1 MFKLNFNR
9 ADRNALLYMLVL
21 MIAIVI
27 LGVMNARS
35 SNYQPR
41 PITIK
46 TVSEKSLFDLKSD
59 LECTPGSGKKD
70 SPYTVGLTPGGLC
83 DAQKLVGEHAG
94 YEIADGI
101 GGSLI

>member
-9 ADRNALLYMLVL
+9 ADRNALLYILML
-21 MIAIVI
+21 MTAIAI
-27 LGVMNARS
+27 LGFMNARS
-35 SNYQPR
+35 SKYQPR

-46 TVSEKSLFDLKSD
+46 TVSEKSLFDLETD

>member
-9 ADRNALLYMLVL
+9 ADRNALLYMLVIL
-21 MIAIVI
+21 IAIVI

-35 SNYQPR
+35 SSYQPR

-46 TVSEKSLFDLKSD
+46 TVSEKSLFDLETD